1 MKRQKMQKI
10 VMGILAIVMVISL
23 MLPVFA
29 NIFLS

>member
-10 VMGILAIVMVISL
+10 VMGILAVVMVISL
-23 MLPVFA
+23 MLPVVA